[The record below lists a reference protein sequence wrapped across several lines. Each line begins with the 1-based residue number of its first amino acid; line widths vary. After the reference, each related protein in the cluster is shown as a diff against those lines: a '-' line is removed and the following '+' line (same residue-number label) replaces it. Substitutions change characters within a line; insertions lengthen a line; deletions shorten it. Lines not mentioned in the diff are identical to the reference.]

1 METQILVRNMKLND
15 RSEDYIQKKMVRLER
30 HLREDA
36 EAKLELSQ
44 TAARSQTDRFTAQM
58 TIKVSGATLRG
69 QESGLSLFA
78 AVDAV
83 ADVMDK
89 QIRRYKGKA
98 YRTFQARKSARGQA
112 MRQNASAMQD
122 DVSDAHDPYDPDN
135 TAADTPDDLGKI
147 VRVKR
152 FAMKPMSIE
161 DAIMEMELLD
171 HDFFLFRNAESSEY
185 NVVYRRTD
193 GDYGVIEPDVA

>member
-1 METQILVRNMKLND
+1 MEMQILARNMKLSG
-15 RSEDYIQKKMVRLER
+15 RSEEYVQKKVARLER
-30 HLREDA
+30 HLRERAD
-36 EAKLELSQ
+36 AKLEISR
-44 TAARSQTDRFTAQM
+44 TASRSETDRFVAQM
-58 TIKVSGATLRG
+58 TIAASGATLRG
-69 QESGLSLFA
+69 QESGLTLFA

-89 QIRRYKGKA
+89 QIRRYKGRA
-98 YRTFQARKSARGQA
+98 YRTAQARRSARSQA
-112 MRQNASAMQD
+112 LRDDMGAMLEEI
-122 DVSDAHDPYDPDN
+122 
-135 TAADTPDDLGKI
+135 AADADAEDEPIEELGKV

-152 FAMKPMSIE
+152 FAMKPMSVE

-171 HDFFLFRNAESSEY
+171 HDFFLFRNAETNTH